1 MKEDTENLKI
11 KYEYENNCNYIV
23 VREDK
28 CIAEDYQTTMLG
40 RNKIE
45 HFLSFDIRVING
57 DNYVYYDI
65 SSKQQLTKLFEYGKL
80 VLEDVKAVCRSLS
93 ETVRLAKSYMLDLDR
108 IVIEPRYM
116 YMDIYNK
123 SIWFLYR
130 LSDGNETFSQ
140 RIRRLFEYILEHFDH
155 ASGKQDIVKLYELY
169 QHILIGDYDP
179 ENLMFL
185 FYDSQDERNDNKK
198 EHQEMGEHPEKIG
211 QDKQECS
218 EKEIVIDDVPKETVI
233 DETEVQDKR
242 AVIAVKIMRAAVI
255 IMMLYSMAAL
265 FAPEYAVIR
274 LTLIQ
279 AVVLF
284 VVAAVLYG
292 ALVELGK
299 RADVLRRIVRIPRQM
314 AYTIKETDIDKPE
327 EEDIDRPEETEPVK
341 HDNRIKEVK
350 DNNNSGEDKRQV
362 TKRKGMEQ
370 SDDSKSDHQS
380 EEEWNHTVL
389 LSEYIMGKQ
398 RTQNLK
404 LMFWQTDEY
413 GEQPELA
420 KIEPEKYPCVIGSM
434 SNLADFVINKPF
446 ISRMHACIQKKDSA
460 YYIEDLNSTNGTFV
474 NDSRVKGYR
483 AKTLEDGDVLRL
495 GMLSYKVEIS

>member
-1 MKEDTENLKI
+1 MKEDTESLKI

-28 CIAEDYQTTMLG
+28 CIADDYQTTMLG

-116 YMDIYNK
+116 YMDIHNK

-130 LSDGNETFSQ
+130 LSDGTETFSQ

-155 ASGKQDIVKLYELY
+155 ASGKQDIVQLYELY

-185 FYDSQDERNDNKK
+185 FYDSQDKRKDDNE
-198 EHQEMGEHPEKIG
+198 EHQEMGEYTEKRER
-211 QDKQECS
+211 DKQECPK
-218 EKEIVIDDVPKETVI
+218 KEIVIEDVPKETVI
-233 DETEVQDKR
+233 DETEIQDKR
-242 AVIAVKIMRAAVI
+242 AVIAVKTMKTAVI
-255 IMMLYSMAAL
+255 LLMLYSMVAL
-265 FAPEYAVIR
+265 FAPEYVVIR
-274 LTLIQ
+274 LTMIQ

-284 VVAAVLYG
+284 GVAAVLYG

-299 RADVLRRIVRIPRQM
+299 RADVLRRIVKIPRQV
-314 AYTIKETDIDKPE
+314 AYTIKETDIEKPVGDE
-327 EEDIDRPEETEPVK
+327 SEK
-341 HDNRIKEVK
+341 HDRRIVEEK
-350 DNNNSGEDKRQV
+350 DNISLIEDSRQV
-362 TKRKGMEQ
+362 TKGKSAEL
-370 SDDSKSDHQS
+370 SNDSKSDHQS
-380 EEEWNHTVL
+380 EEVCNHTVL

-398 RTQNLK
+398 RTRNLK
-404 LMFWQTDEY
+404 LMFWQTEEY
-413 GEQPELA
+413 GEQPELV

-446 ISRMHACIQKKDSA
+446 ISRMHACIQKKESA

-483 AKTLEDGDVLRL
+483 AKSLEDGDVLRL